1 MIQSIF
7 IGIALIAS
15 LFGLAR
21 TPVSTLD
28 YDWKNPPLFFGAV
41 SYPASLDVFEN
52 PTAGQSVAT
61 VVTHST
67 QHSNAND
74 ALEALEAKIGIN
86 VSTPVTDS
94 IFVGTSAGGS
104 QWSTYAT
111 GTSAYFTNYLATGST
126 TLQNFTGLQSTTTS
140 ATTTNSFAT
149 TASSTNLFFTTG
161 IGGNFTSSGAGEFS
175 NLLSRASSTFHNV
188 TFLNSTSTNATT
200 TAFFATTA
208 SSTSLTALTGRIN
221 TLTVTSCTGCGQ
233 TQTVT
238 SLVPLPDFFAF
249 RVGAGGGFVTNTLL
263 HLGRYV
269 IPLTI
274 TVNKVSIYGT
284 ELDVAGNFDIT
295 LFSEDGQTQIF
306 NISNLAG
313 AADVMTATLGAPV
326 TIDPG
331 IYYFG
336 VLPNSTAD
344 TKIVHYITADAAGTD
359 LGATLFG
366 GVASEPDR
374 KGTITVTADTMPAT
388 IDPTAITHAAESAA
402 VFRLD

>member
-126 TLQNFTGLQSTTTS
+126 TLQNFTALQSTSTN
-140 ATTTNSFAT
+140 ATTTNFFST
-149 TASSTNLFFTTG
+149 TASSTNLFSTNFNLALGVFGRSTT
-161 IGGNFTSSGAGEFS
+161 S
-175 NLLSRASSTFHNV
+175 
-188 TFLNSTSTNATT
+188 NATT
-200 TAFFATTA
+200 TSLFSTIA
-208 SSTSLTALTGRIN
+208 SSTNLFSADASFGRATTTDLDIN
-221 TLTVTSCTGCGQ
+221 TVSYRWPSGQGAANTVLTNNGSGLITWAVPASSRDLFADVTILTDTSGATT
-233 TQTVT
+233 TQK
-238 SLVPLPDFFAF
+238 
-249 RVGAGGGFVTNTLL
+249 TLK
-263 HLGRYV
+263 
-269 IPLTI
+269 I
-274 TVNKVSIYGT
+274 S
-284 ELDVAGNFDIT
+284 AGNFGVTDGLKIET
-295 LFSEDGQTQIF
+295 LFE
-306 NISNLAG
+306 SN
-313 AADVMTATLGAPV
+313 
-326 TIDPG
+326 
-331 IYYFG
+331 
-336 VLPNSTAD
+336 
-344 TKIVHYITADAAGTD
+344 AAGSTK
-359 LGATLFG
+359 GADFDIQIG
-366 GVASEPDR
+366 NGSAST
-374 KGTITVTADTMPAT
+374 TIANAT
-388 IDPTAITHAAESAA
+388 IGNVSISVLGSLEVWVWNTNSASAQQIYSRASTDNASTNINASTTSAVNTASDFYIS
-402 VFRLD
+402 FRARASDSDASFKGISVKRLFEN